1 MRNDLP
7 FPGFGQ
13 AARQAVSRGATRNQ
27 AQNPPLQLASN
38 YVMREKQF
46 GLYANKTFAAML
58 SLLLSFRQPV
68 CRQSGATRG
77 RVFG

>member
-1 MRNDLP
+1 
-7 FPGFGQ
+7 
-13 AARQAVSRGATRNQ
+13 
-27 AQNPPLQLASN
+27 LQLASN